1 MSHECIGATAHLDH
15 GPAFQC
21 SSHHGWKDG
30 DKPRLRRRQEVE
42 LQTLPSVREPDDEWA
57 DEEIGKAIR
66 LLKGGWDVVLI
77 SEVMGIPAHDL
88 GQKFHAIAE
97 AIQGRRRMRPGV
109 KGAPA
114 HRPRSVTPE
123 QEAAILGLRAKGAT
137 LKLIAIE
144 LGLSEGRVRYVCDDH
159 RSEP

>member
-1 MSHECIGATAHLDH
+1 MSHECIGATARLDH

-57 DEEIGKAIR
+57 DEEIGRAIR

-88 GQKFHAIAE
+88 GQKFHAISE

-114 HRPRSVTPE
+114 HRPKSVTPE
-123 QEAAILGLRAKGAT
+123 QEAAIAVRRAQGAT
-137 LKLIAIE
+137 MKEIAR
-144 LGLSEGRVRYVCDDH
+144 LLHLSEGRVRYVCETARDA
-159 RSEP
+159 